1 MQIAVD
7 LLIFSGLCSKSLRIN
22 SAFFCWFVDF
32 SILCFCWTQKFSLTG
47 CRSLL
52 ICWFYLGYVLSL
64 WGLIAR
70 FAVDLLIFEYGGFLN
85 PKIQT
90 NRLQITVDLLILSGI
105 SSKSLS
111 INSAFSCWFV
121 DFVNDRVCQTQKFR
135 GTGCR
140 SLLICWCVEVL
151 NCWLLNCWPVEL
163 LICWAVELLSCWAV
177 DLLIV

>member
-1 MQIAVD
+1 MICWFFNFELLLDPKIQSNRLQIAVD
-7 LLIFSGLCSKSLRIN
+7 LLILSGLCSKSLRIN
-22 SAFFCWFVDF
+22 SAFCCWFVDF
-32 SILCFCWTQKFSLTG
+32 WIW
-47 CRSLL
+47 R
-52 ICWFYLGYVLSL
+52 
-64 WGLIAR
+64 
-70 FAVDLLIFEYGGFLN
+70 FLN

-90 NRLQITVDLLILSGI
+90 NRLQITVDLLILSVI

-140 SLLICWCVEVL
+140 SLLICWCVVVL

-163 LICWAVELLSCWAV
+163 LICWAVELLTCWAV